1 MSELDEA
8 WALALSEAERQARL
22 AGRRDIADY
31 LSLKNS
37 NDLLRKAGVDW
48 LLAEFTLLAGDANRA
63 GAGIQISKQ
72 EGHRF
77 RTGNSTMVGHLLT
90 LTNGVRTLYV
100 EAGWPRTPRDG
111 VVRGGGLA
119 CASIRHLGIR
129 NASQEFLLKKS
140 HNGAPAWQ
148 MSGTKHTLHESDMHR
163 HLRILLDQH
172 HARNVL

>member
-22 AGRRDIADY
+22 TGRRDIADY
-31 LSLKNS
+31 LSLRNS

-48 LLAEFTLLAGDANRA
+48 LLTEFTSLAGDANRA
-63 GAGIQISKQ
+63 GASIQISKQ
-72 EGHRF
+72 DGHRF

-90 LTNGVRTLYV
+90 FSNGVRTLYV

-111 VVRGGGLA
+111 FVRGGGLA

-129 NASQEFLLKKS
+129 AANQEFLLTKS
-140 HNGAPAWQ
+140 HTGSPAWK
-148 MSGTKHTLHESDMHR
+148 SSVAKHILHQADMRR
-163 HLRILLDQH
+163 HLKILLDQH
-172 HARNVL
+172 KER